1 MGRFASQVLHKLLLG
16 FVISIVL
23 RQFAHM
29 PYSFLAIFPSVW
41 RSKKKKAVG
50 DVAAW
55 VGLEDGLQKQG
66 PETGY
71 TQTPCSSFMV
81 FRMRYS
87 LRQTDIGK
95 GVLADKLP
103 ILRAHSAFRVFIC
116 FSLTRACFGNP
127 LRT

>member
-55 VGLEDGLQKQG
+55 IELDDDLGITLLRA
-66 PETGY
+66 GY
-71 TQTPCSSFMV
+71 IQTPCSSFIVFSTSMV
-81 FRMRYS
+81 LVLLTPAIDNKFLTKSFNSSRVRNCATIMASYS
-87 LRQTDIGK
+87 PVT
-95 GVLADKLP
+95 
-103 ILRAHSAFRVFIC
+103 S
-116 FSLTRACFGNP
+116 
-127 LRT
+127 